1 MTKTGIRSLT
11 SKWRLVLC
19 EYEKVRAR
27 QSRCFDSVDKLCQ
40 AYQVH
45 RKDIRKYYERW
56 IKSGKSDE
64 SLIPLKRG
72 PREGLYRQLTKDEE
86 RHLVRVKR
94 RLNTSPFETLEL
106 VRPYLA
112 VPPSVRTVYRIF
124 KRYPLNQKR
133 KEAIKRYEKKYPG
146 ELLHADNK
154 GLAKT
159 IVIDR
164 QKHWL
169 FGLIDDCTR
178 LIYVEI
184 INRPTAS
191 IIASACVRGMKWFW
205 AHGIET
211 EQIMTD
217 NGIEFTA
224 FTSQK
229 AKETH
234 FFETTLKMFGVKHRL
249 TKPYR
254 PQTNG
259 KIERFWRTLNEECLQ
274 RIDKGLSYSELKE
287 HVEKFVYRYNYERRH
302 GALSYQTPF
311 EKLEKIAK
319 MLPKL

>member
-1 MTKTGIRSLT
+1 MTQTMVRGLT

-19 EYEKVRAR
+19 EYEKVKSG
-27 QSRCFDSVDKLCQ
+27 QSRCFDSIGKLCQ

-56 IKSGKSDE
+56 VKSGKSDE
-64 SLIPLKRG
+64 SLLPLRRG
-72 PREGLYRQLTKDEE
+72 PREGLYRQLTKGEE
-86 RHLVRVKR
+86 RLLVQVKR
-94 RLNTSPFETLEL
+94 RLRTSPFETLEL
-106 VRPYLA
+106 VKPYIP
-112 VPPSVRTVYRIF
+112 VPLSVRTVYRIF
-124 KRYPLNQKR
+124 KRYPLNERR
-133 KEAIKRYEKKYPG
+133 KEAIKCYEKKYPG

-159 IVIDR
+159 IVVDR

-178 LIYVEI
+178 LVYVEI
-184 INRPTAS
+184 VKRPAAS
-191 IIASACVRGMKWFW
+191 EAAGACVRGMKWFW
-205 AHGIET
+205 AHGIQAE
-211 EQIMTD
+211 EIMTD

-234 FFETTLKMFGVKHRL
+234 FFETTLKMFGVRHRL
-249 TKPYR
+249 TRPYR

-259 KIERFWRTLNEECLQ
+259 KIERFWKTLNEECLQ
-274 RIDKGLSYSELKE
+274 RIDRGLSFHELKE
-287 HVEKFVYRYNYERRH
+287 RVLGFTYRYNYERRH
-302 GALSYQTPF
+302 GAIGYQTPF
-311 EKLEKIAK
+311 EKLKKIAE

>member
-1 MTKTGIRSLT
+1 MTQTMVRGLT

-19 EYEKVRAR
+19 EYEKVKSG
-27 QSRCFDSVDKLCQ
+27 QSRCFDSIGKLCQ

-56 IKSGKSDE
+56 VKSGKSDE
-64 SLIPLKRG
+64 SLLPLRRG
-72 PREGLYRQLTKDEE
+72 PREGLYRQLTKGEE
-86 RHLVRVKR
+86 RLLVQVKR
-94 RLNTSPFETLEL
+94 RLRTSPFETLEL
-106 VRPYLA
+106 VKPYLP
-112 VPPSVRTVYRIF
+112 VPLSVRTVYRIF
-124 KRYPLNQKR
+124 KRYPLNERR
-133 KEAIKRYEKKYPG
+133 KEAIKCYEKKYPG

-159 IVIDR
+159 IVVDR

-178 LIYVEI
+178 LVYVEI
-184 INRPTAS
+184 VKRPAAS
-191 IIASACVRGMKWFW
+191 EAAGACVRGMKWFW
-205 AHGIET
+205 AHGIQAE
-211 EQIMTD
+211 EIMTD

-234 FFETTLKMFGVKHRL
+234 FFETTLKMFGVRHRL
-249 TKPYR
+249 TRPYR

-259 KIERFWRTLNEECLQ
+259 KIERFWKTLNEECLQ
-274 RIDKGLSYSELKE
+274 RIDRGLSFHELKE
-287 HVEKFVYRYNYERRH
+287 RVLGFTYRYNYERRH
-302 GALSYQTPF
+302 GAIGYQTPF
-311 EKLEKIAK
+311 EKLKKIAE

>member
-1 MTKTGIRSLT
+1 MTQTMVRGLT

-19 EYEKVRAR
+19 EYEKVKSG
-27 QSRCFDSVDKLCQ
+27 QSRCFDSIGKLCQ

-56 IKSGKSDE
+56 VKSGKSDE
-64 SLIPLKRG
+64 SLLPLRRG
-72 PREGLYRQLTKDEE
+72 PREGLYRQLTKGEE
-86 RHLVRVKR
+86 RLLVQVKR
-94 RLNTSPFETLEL
+94 RLRTSPFETLEL
-106 VRPYLA
+106 VKPYLP
-112 VPPSVRTVYRIF
+112 VPLSVRTVYRIF
-124 KRYPLNQKR
+124 KRYPLNERR
-133 KEAIKRYEKKYPG
+133 KEAIKCYEKKYPG

-159 IVIDR
+159 IVVDR

-178 LIYVEI
+178 LVYVEI
-184 INRPTAS
+184 VKRPAAS
-191 IIASACVRGMKWFW
+191 EAAGACVRGMKWFW
-205 AHGIET
+205 AHGIQAE
-211 EQIMTD
+211 EIMTD

-234 FFETTLKMFGVKHRL
+234 FFETTLKMFGVRHRL
-249 TKPYR
+249 TRPYR

-259 KIERFWRTLNEECLQ
+259 KIERFWKTLNEECLQ
-274 RIDKGLSYSELKE
+274 RIDRGLSFHELKE
-287 HVEKFVYRYNYERRH
+287 RVLGFTYRYNYERRH
-302 GALSYQTPF
+302 GAIGYQTPF
-311 EKLEKIAK
+311 EKLKKIAT